1 MILTRHAR
9 LGKIAGMKRAL
20 LLLVIAVSGCAST
33 GGYKVTRDCE
43 HCPEMVAIPA
53 GTAIVGAGADDKF
66 RNADE
71 AERTFTIRE
80 RFLVSK
86 YEITLDQYEAFV
98 RATNRAVGGDCLT
111 DRRKRGDWQYDA
123 ATTFRDPGFAQ
134 GRDHPVA
141 CVNWDEAQA
150 YVAWLNTQTSG
161 GYRLLSEV
169 EWEYVARGGATQNF
183 AYPWGNDP
191 ARGCP
196 FANAF
201 DQAALQ
207 NYKGIDTSGYKVY
220 DPMPCSDGLLNTS
233 PVGSLQP
240 NAFGV
245 HDIIGNVAEWVADC
259 YSATRENLSESGAPP
274 AEPTC
279 AKRLV
284 KGGSWGSLAH
294 NVRIAER
301 LPYAGTHR
309 DDSIG
314 IRVAKTLR

>member
-1 MILTRHAR
+1 M
-9 LGKIAGMKRAL
+9 GKIASMKRAVFL
-20 LLLVIAVSGCAST
+20 LAVAVSGCAST
-33 GGYKVTRDCE
+33 GGYKVARDCE
-43 HCPEMVAIPA
+43 HCPEMVVIPA
-53 GTAIVGAGADDKF
+53 GAAIVGAGADDKF

-71 AERTFTIRE
+71 LPERRFAIRE
-80 RFLVSK
+80 RFLVSR

-123 ATTFRDPGFAQ
+123 ATTFRDPGFKQA
-134 GRDHPVA
+134 GDHPVA

-161 GYRLLSEV
+161 GYRLLTEV

-191 ARGCP
+191 AGGCS

-201 DQAALQ
+201 DSTTMQAYA
-207 NYKGIDTSGYKVY
+207 GMDTSGYKVF
-220 DPMPCSDGLLNTS
+220 DPMDCSDDLLNTS
-233 PVGSLQP
+233 PVGALKP

-245 HDIIGNVAEWVADC
+245 HDITGNVAEWVEDC
-259 YSATRENLSESGAPP
+259 YTVTREHLSDSGAPP
-274 AEPTC
+274 AQTSC
-279 AKRLV
+279 AKRLA
-284 KGGSWGSLAH
+284 KGGSWGTLAH

-301 LPYAGTHR
+301 LPYAATHR